1 MKIMSL
7 QQFLLLL
14 KVNKCKF
21 HFHIKLKYIPTF
33 HTDCLC
39 TGYVKLS
46 STCLGATVQNY
57 AMGEYEKVC
66 VSENNT
72 QVYQHTN
79 SDINLYLYYEASLE
93 VGTII
98 SVFSKN

>member
-1 MKIMSL
+1 MS
-7 QQFLLLL
+7 
-14 KVNKCKF
+14 
-21 HFHIKLKYIPTF
+21 HFP
-33 HTDCLC
+33 TDCLC

-93 VGTII
+93 VPFLSFLRII
-98 SVFSKN
+98 NQIAYFKNKVFPTNDSGIFFYRNG